1 MLTLKDDKRRKIMAI
16 SIERKQFPLLN
27 VKQHAPAIVGWGA
40 HKMAGK
46 ECQEKGIKHTLLVT
60 TGLRGTGIVD
70 EVEGVLKANGIAV
83 TRFENVT
90 SSPKDFEVKEGI
102 QVYLDAGC
110 DGVVSVGGGS
120 SHDAGKAIR
129 LMATN
134 DGAKTDL
141 RKFAAF
147 KAPHFTTLLTTYK
160 VITIPQ
166 VAINTT
172 TGTGANCTNNAVVTD
187 VKWMYKL
194 LLIVPGIQPS
204 AGIDDPAFM
213 RLQPPHIVAWSG
225 MDAFCHAMEP
235 FIGRYNFPVCHATG
249 HRAIKLL
256 SENLRQAYANPAND
270 VAIENMAW
278 AQLIASMSFNMGGGM
293 GMIHLL
299 GHMVSVLKDLHH
311 GHSNAIMMIPV
322 ERFNVVACPERFKE
336 IGEAMGLDI
345 RHMNPMQAAD
355 KTLEAIERLRSEVGI
370 QQIPLKEL
378 DFTEEDLEHS
388 VKWAMKDISGEANP
402 RSYTAEQLRK
412 IIRSCI

>member
-1 MLTLKDDKRRKIMAI
+1 MAI
-16 SIERKQFPLLN
+16 STERKQFPLLH

-46 ECQEKGIKHTLLVT
+46 ECQEWGIKHALLVT

-355 KTLEAIERLRSEVGI
+355 KTIEAIERLRSEVGI

-402 RSYTAEQLRK
+402 RNYTAEQLRN
-412 IIRSCI
+412 IIRSCILK

>member
-1 MLTLKDDKRRKIMAI
+1 MAI

-90 SSPKDFEVKEGI
+90 SSPKDYEVKEGT

-134 DGAKTDL
+134 DGTKTDL

-147 KAPHFTTLLTTYK
+147 NDPHYTTLLPTYK
-160 VITIPQ
+160 VISIPQ

-402 RSYTAEQLRK
+402 RNYTAEQLRK
-412 IIRSCI
+412 IIRSCILR